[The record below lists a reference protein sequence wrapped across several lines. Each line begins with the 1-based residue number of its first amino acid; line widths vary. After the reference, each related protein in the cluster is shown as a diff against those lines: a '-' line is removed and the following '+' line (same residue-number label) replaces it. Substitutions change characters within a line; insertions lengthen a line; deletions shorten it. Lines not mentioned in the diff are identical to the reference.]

1 VTAGNL
7 AGIDETAERDRLLEF
22 LAGAGIDA
30 PIVSYPAHT
39 TVKEGKRLRG
49 DLPGV
54 FTKNL
59 LLKDKKHALFFV
71 TAQEDTEIDLKTLHT
86 KIGARGRLGF
96 AAPDTMVDLLHVTPG
111 TATPLA
117 LFNDTARSVT
127 LVVDH
132 ALEGAEQL
140 NFHPMIH
147 TESIGLTWAQFTTF
161 ASACGR
167 ALVVVDPA
175 GI

>member
-1 VTAGNL
+1 MTAGNL
-7 AGIDETAERDRLLEF
+7 AGIDETTERDRLLEF

-39 TVKEGKRLRG
+39 TVKEGQRLRG
-49 DLPGV
+49 DLPGM

-71 TAQEDTEIDLKTLHT
+71 TAQEDTEIALKTLHT

-147 TESIGLTWAQFTTF
+147 IESIGLTWEQFTTF
-161 ASACGR
+161 ASACSR
-167 ALVVVDPA
+167 ALVMVDPA